1 MNVGSLYYVDAAV
14 KDFKAICHAEKADLD
29 GAVVSSRSWEMEESL
44 ERKGR
49 FATGVQVDVGWL
61 LNGGVDKD
69 YVVKV
74 HSSLTDVVLEEIP
87 LGPNWTIFA
96 KLMEKP
102 QCSQV
107 AMQYIHA
114 GGYVCQGQK
123 ILQATAEFKLD
134 RDAQSKL
141 ATKTKATAD
150 NIKDIVKL
158 AVESQSDQSVVDKEG
173 RLFAGTAL
181 KYGVSMNP
189 ICLAPPN
196 GRFQRVLP
204 RTALGRVTNFVLYNV
219 VEPILP
225 ARPTAWSWRKLATTP
240 RHRSNEQADGSPLVD
255 SATRRHRAAP
265 PSASS
270 IHILRA
276 RKHRWDHAI
285 GGIARSTRCL
295 ASSGSSNLCL
305 LEEKRKIFA
314 RSEYFAFW
322 THSRTRGRVAC
333 SLGRLTSAASRG
345 SVCDRRRAN

>member
-1 MNVGSLYYVDAAV
+1 MRTMTMLALAATVTATAVPAAAYYLTRPGDDPLGDTLRQYVFVPINPPSNLMNVGSLYYVDSAV

-29 GAVVSSRSWEMEESL
+29 GAVVSSRSWEL
-44 ERKGR
+44 
-49 FATGVQVDVGWL
+49 V
-61 LNGGVDKD
+61 
-69 YVVKV
+69 
-74 HSSLTDVVLEEIP
+74 
-87 LGPNWTIFA
+87 
-96 KLMEKP
+96 EKP

-141 ATKTKATAD
+141 ATRTRATAD

-225 ARPTAWSWRKLATTP
+225 ARPDRLELAQA
-240 RHRSNEQADGSPLVD
+240 RHDAE
-255 SATRRHRAAP
+255 AP
-265 PSASS
+265 
-270 IHILRA
+270 
-276 RKHRWDHAI
+276 K
-285 GGIARSTRCL
+285 
-295 ASSGSSNLCL
+295 
-305 LEEKRKIFA
+305 
-314 RSEYFAFW
+314 
-322 THSRTRGRVAC
+322 
-333 SLGRLTSAASRG
+333 
-345 SVCDRRRAN
+345 